1 MNETHSSIRFADVE
15 SEARLLACCIID
27 GGEEVIAKC
36 LRASLD
42 EAAFFDPTHKMIFR
56 AVASLH
62 EEGSDVCTK
71 AVTTRL
77 EERNELSAIG
87 GAHILAQIA
96 ASMPSI
102 APYAALLREV
112 RMNAEKRRV
121 TESANATLVEVES
134 FNGCA
139 EEFDDYLDALPKKFE
154 RSNRSVGSI
163 IPELA
168 PRRAGF
174 GRVIPKQE
182 PTFHLAKIPIFTR
195 GNIGMI
201 TALQKVGKSTA
212 LGGMLGAVMGG
223 EHCSGD
229 TLHFAANNDAGQ
241 ALIHFDTEQSP
252 EDHERLFATA
262 LGRAGL
268 STPPA
273 WLHSYGVKGLGV
285 VELNR
290 ALYRLLKD
298 ASKAHGGIH
307 SVILDGVADFVSDP
321 NKPDECNPLV
331 TKLETIATGFNCSVI
346 AVLHLNPSPK
356 GQPSKSRGHLGSQL
370 ERKCE
375 TDLRLAKDGD
385 EVTTLYTACARH
397 KPISEKDGPRFKWS
411 TADGMHVSLELTKGG
426 VRDSIAVKAAR
437 DLADDVFC
445 ERSSMTYTDLISAIR
460 TTRKCSER
468 TADRKFNEMRDAQ
481 IIARFPP
488 NLWAK
493 AA

>member
-1 MNETHSSIRFADVE
+1 VIARCSAAGLKPASFYLAAHGIVFERIVDLHGRNIPVDVAVLAEDLKTIKQLDAVGGFAFLTQISSRIPTTAQAGYFIEKVREMHMRRETIISAARIIEETHSFT
-15 SEARLLACCIID
+15 
-27 GGEEVIAKC
+27 G
-36 LRASLD
+36 
-42 EAAFFDPTHKMIFR
+42 
-56 AVASLH
+56 
-62 EEGSDVCTK
+62 
-71 AVTTRL
+71 
-77 EERNELSAIG
+77 N
-87 GAHILAQIA
+87 
-96 ASMPSI
+96 
-102 APYAALLREV
+102 
-112 RMNAEKRRV
+112 
-121 TESANATLVEVES
+121 
-134 FNGCA
+134 A
-139 EEFDDYLDALPKKFE
+139 EEFGDFLKS
-154 RSNRSVGSI
+154 RSSCFTNDSTSLRSI
-163 IPELA
+163 IAELA

-174 GRVIPKQE
+174 GRLILKQE
-182 PTFHLAKIPIFTR
+182 PTFHLAKKAIFTR

-201 TALQKVGKSTA
+201 TALQKVGKSTT
-212 LGGMLGAVMGG
+212 LGAMLGAIIGG

-229 TLHFAANNDAGQ
+229 TLHFSANNEARH

-262 LGRAGL
+262 LNRAGHT
-268 STPPA
+268 TPPS

-285 VELNR
+285 GELHR
-290 ALYRLLKD
+290 TLDRLLKD

-331 TKLETIATGFNCSVI
+331 TKLEAIATGFNCSVI
-346 AVLHLNPSPK
+346 AVLHLNPSPA

-385 EVTTLYTACARH
+385 EITTLYTACARRS
-397 KPISEKDGPRFKWS
+397 PINEKDGPRFKWS

-426 VRDSIAVKAAR
+426 ARDSIAVEAAR

-445 ERSSMTYTDLISAIR
+445 ERSSMPYSDLISAIQ

-468 TADRKFNEMRDAQ
+468 TAGRKFNEMRHAQ
-481 IIARFPP
+481 IIERFPP